1 MRNLDTIINQLS
13 AEQQR
18 TEHLLLDDIQSVR
31 EATKLFFDRQQK
43 EMDTFLG
50 TISMY
55 LDGIAN
61 RVKNGYP
68 AENMPSIV
76 SGRQLTEA
84 ERAQFDAAS

>member
-68 AENMPSIV
+68 TENMPSIV
-76 SGRQLTEA
+76 SGRQLTDA
-84 ERAQFDAAS
+84 ERAQLDAAS